1 MPAHGTPAYRTLFF
15 HASKL
20 DRISVAGLLE
30 RNGFEVLPDA
40 DEPEDGRNAGRERG
54 TDPGVDLAIFDLSYA
69 TGHYARFRAWCAS
82 ESRVVVIADEFNFE
96 HVRMA
101 FRLGARGFF
110 LYRLSTEALVPGLQ
124 LVMAGECVLP
134 SELASLIVAED
145 AESTDDGHAPR
156 SPGGEREL
164 RLLGF
169 PGLQDR
175 DIRVLTLVT
184 LGLSNKEIARQLD
197 TTEEMVKLYLRQIMT
212 RINARNRTQAAV
224 WAMQN
229 GLMVDAEDLRRHAGA
244 PPEDHHSRNG
254 VSADLT
260 ACGAAPEAS
269 PHPHGRGP
277 GGRS

>member
-1 MPAHGTPAYRTLFF
+1 MPAHGTPTYRTLFF

-30 RNGFEVLPDA
+30 RNGFEMLPDA
-40 DEPEDGRNAGRERG
+40 DDRTDDRSPGREQDAG
-54 TDPGVDLAIFDLSYA
+54 PGVDLAIFDLSYA
-69 TGHYARFRAWCAS
+69 TGHYAQFRTWCSS

-110 LYRLSTEALVPGLQ
+110 LYRLSTEALIPGLQ

-134 SELASLIVAED
+134 SEIASLIVAEEGES
-145 AESTDDGHAPR
+145 AEDGHEAR

-229 GLMVDAEDLRRHAGA
+229 GLMVEAEDLRRHAGA
-244 PPEDHHSRNG
+244 LTEEHNRNG
-254 VSADLT
+254 VPTDLA
-260 ACGAAPEAS
+260 ACGAVPEAL
-269 PHPHGRGP
+269 PPPEGQGP
-277 GGRS
+277 SGLS